1 MGILYH
7 SQQLCLAAQT
17 PEEHRSVNSNCPK
30 IYIKIFLTFLISD
43 LFIIQS
49 IQIYEVIS
57 HQLISC
63 CLVRINLFI
72 HLMKSWEV
80 SEYELSQLICNIWCR
95 FCELKLPKVYETSA
109 YVIVKC
115 HCADYIVIVLLEK
128 AGLSRINNEKRWN
141 QQFCPPPLV
150 WASQTPSTRCPECE
164 STNWIGLKL
173 SVSCIYCQ

>member
-1 MGILYH
+1 MSGSSNSWRTPF
-7 SQQLCLAAQT
+7 SQLQLPKNIHQDISYLS
-17 PEEHRSVNSNCPK
+17 HFWSVLFSS
-30 IYIKIFLTFLISD
+30 IYP
-43 LFIIQS
+43 IIQS
-49 IQIYEVIS
+49 IHIYEVIS

-95 FCELKLPKVYETSA
+95 FCELKLRKVYETSA

-141 QQFCPPPLV
+141 QQFCNPPPPPID